1 MKKCYKIAIIVGSV
15 VLFLTIV
22 VVFLCSFGSD
32 RRETEQKAKQV
43 IEEFEVFQDKTATFL
58 ATRDLIYTKIF
69 QNPYYD
75 TLEASKDDFDKTFLT
90 YEESIL
96 EVEKASSHL
105 LQNCRV
111 VYSSTDANQ
120 KCDAFALIYE
130 RAFNFF
136 RDDLLE
142 YQNLWKQYN
151 DWAKSEGKEEQEVY
165 QAKRKYDYVDYN
177 GDHSY
182 SGKRES

>member
-1 MKKCYKIAIIVGSV
+1 MKKCYKIAIIVGSI
-15 VLFLTIV
+15 VLFLAIIV
-22 VVFLCSFGSD
+22 GFLCSFGND
-32 RRETEQKAKQV
+32 RQKTKKQAEQVRK
-43 IEEFEVFQDKTATFL
+43 EYDVFQDKMATFL

-75 TLEASKDDFDKTFLT
+75 TLEANQDDFDKTFLT

-105 LQNCRV
+105 LKNCKV

-120 KCDAFALIYE
+120 KCDAFALLYE

-136 RDDLLE
+136 KEDLSE
-142 YQNLWKQYN
+142 YQELWKQYN
-151 DWAKSEGKEEQEVY
+151 EWAKSEGKEERKIY
-165 QAKRKYDYVDYN
+165 QAKREYEYVDYN
-177 GDHSY
+177 GDHTY